1 MDSLVVTFR
10 PEGTKIEARPG
21 ETILDLL
28 SYAGLDI
35 NNQCGGEGVCGKCRV
50 KITRGRVRFSS
61 QHLGFLTKKELEAGF
76 VLACQA
82 ELLNEDIEIWI
93 PPESRQDDLQI
104 LTQYD
109 VSIDWGRTVTDL
121 PTGRK
126 PGLAAGKILHYEA
139 PSPFDEGPEVP
150 GARPLQP
157 LCQKFYLELPLPSL
171 TDTLSDLDRI
181 YRQLRKQIVPF
192 RALRMQAHFSCLWGL
207 PAKLRHHR
215 WQVTATVHLRD
226 AEVYDIRC
234 IEGGNTSPRNFGV
247 AIDVGTTTI
256 AAQLVDLNTGT
267 VVGVEASQNRQAHY
281 GEDVIS
287 RMIVAC
293 SHGGLASLTEA
304 VNATINML
312 VDDLVHHA
320 GVQHHDIH
328 CFVAAGNTTMTHL
341 LLGLDP
347 RHIRMEPYL
356 ATASRFPSFQT
367 AELGWHAHSQA
378 ILHCMPCV
386 SSYVGGDITAG
397 VLACGMNDQPQV
409 SALIDVG
416 TNGEIVIGNQE
427 WMVCCSCSA
436 GPAFEGGG
444 VKCGMRAM
452 GGAIEKVRIQG
463 ARTIYWTVG
472 GARARGICGSGLVD
486 AIAELVAEQ
495 IIDQSGKFIRYDHP
509 RVRVVDE
516 VAEFVLAQ
524 PAETATGEAVVVTED
539 DIGNLIKSKGAV
551 LAAMKVLLENL
562 QLSFDELEAL
572 HVAGGFG
579 SHLDIDRAI
588 FIGLLP
594 DIPREHIRFI
604 GNSSL
609 AGARLALLSTDG
621 FHHAEKI
628 ASQMTYFELSIHPEF
643 MNEFVAALFLPHTQ
657 IELFPSAREHLQRR
671 RRHA

>member
-1 MDSLVVTFR
+1 MDSVVVTFH

-21 ETILDLL
+21 ETILDVL

-50 KITRGRVRFSS
+50 KITRGRVNFSS
-61 QHLGFLTKKELEAGF
+61 KHLGFLTKKELEAGF
-76 VLACQA
+76 VLACQT
-82 ELLNEDIEIWI
+82 EILKEDIEIWI
-93 PPESRQDDLQI
+93 PPESRQEELQI

-109 VSIDWGRTVTDL
+109 VSIDWGRTITDL
-121 PTGRK
+121 PDGQKQALGVT
-126 PGLAAGKILHYEA
+126 KILRYEA
-139 PSPFDEGPEVP
+139 PGPLDEGPEVP
-150 GARPLQP
+150 RARALQP

-171 TDTLSDLDRI
+171 SDTLSDLDRI
-181 YRQLRKQIVPF
+181 YRQLRKKIVPF
-192 RALRMQAHFSCLWGL
+192 QAIRMQAHFSCLWGL
-207 PAKLRHHR
+207 PAKLRHHD
-215 WQVTATVHLRD
+215 WQVTATVHLREAD
-226 AEVYDIRC
+226 VYDIRC
-234 IEGGNTSPRNFGV
+234 IEGGDTSTQNFGV

-256 AAQLVDLNTGT
+256 AAQLVDLNAGA

-304 VNATINML
+304 VNTTINML
-312 VDDLVHHA
+312 VDDLVRNA
-320 GVQHHDIH
+320 GIQHHDIH
-328 CFVAAGNTTMTHL
+328 CFVAAGNTAMTHL

-347 RHIRMEPYL
+347 RHIRVEPYL
-356 ATASRFPSFQT
+356 PTASQFPPFQT
-367 AELGWHAHSQA
+367 AELGWHAHSKA

-397 VLACGMNDQPQV
+397 VLACGMNDQSQV

-427 WMVCCSCSA
+427 SLVCCSCSA

-452 GGAIEKVRIQG
+452 RGAIEKVRIQG
-463 ARTIYWTVG
+463 SKTIYWTVG
-472 GARARGICGSGLVD
+472 GSRARGVCGSGLVD

-495 IIDQSGKFIRYDHP
+495 IIDQSGKFIRYEHP
-509 RVRVVDE
+509 RVRVIDE
-516 VAEFVLAQ
+516 VPEFVLAQ
-524 PAETATGEAVVVTED
+524 PAETATGEAVVITED
-539 DIGNLIKSKGAV
+539 DIGNLIKSKGAM

-562 QLSFDELEAL
+562 EVSFDELETL

-579 SHLDIDRAI
+579 AHLDIDKAI

-594 DIPREHIRFI
+594 DIPRERIRFI

-609 AGARLALLSTDG
+609 AGARIALLSTEG
-621 FHHAEKI
+621 FRKAERI
-628 ASQMTYFELSIHPEF
+628 ARQMTYFELSIHPEF
-643 MNEFVAALFLPHTQ
+643 MNEFVASLFLPHTQ
-657 IELFPSAREHLQRR
+657 MELFPSVQKHLERR
-671 RRHA
+671 RKHV